1 MTARR
6 LIRSRRGPL
15 ALAVVLVT
23 AGLLAGCVSMPD
35 SGPVVET
42 QSEGGVSLDQGP
54 FFDPKPPQEGDTRAD
69 IVRGFLVAMTATPIQ
84 TITARE
90 FLTKDAA
97 AAWSPD
103 STVTYAGSPRVAET
117 AAGVSV
123 TLADPDRLD
132 PQGAW
137 QGPLPKSQHTIGFP
151 MAFEDGEWRIDGA
164 PDALI
169 VPETWFARR
178 FRQVSLYFFD
188 PTVGTLVPE
197 PVYVTGG
204 KQLAST
210 LTQAL
215 LLGPSA
221 GLERVVRS
229 FVPPGLTI
237 APSVLISDDGIAEI
251 ALKGD
256 EGQLSTESI
265 ELMMAQ
271 LAWTLRQDSRI
282 EALQVSINGDAL
294 PLPGGVSAY
303 RVDGGGQY
311 DPAGFQASPLL
322 YGLREG
328 LLSSGTDGSLE
339 PVSGPL
345 GTTDFGLRSIGV
357 SLTASTAA
365 GVSDD
370 GSSVVVGP
378 VSGTADTKAR
388 RVVEGARDLL
398 RPAWDFADR
407 MWLVDRT
414 AAGAEVSWVVDGR
427 RHVLDVPGVSGTRVR
442 SFVISRDGS
451 RLVAVV
457 RRSAGDELVVSRI
470 AYNRRGRVLWAT
482 PGRPISDAP
491 DNDLPVRAI
500 AWRNTTNLDILSP
513 FPATNAVVQLRT
525 ASVDGSPAAE
535 SSPTTEGGLLGLVGS
550 PASDEPRYGYD
561 RRSLVNLSAAGRQ
574 VLPLADDTTAITYVG

>member
-1 MTARR
+1 MSRARAR
-6 LIRSRRGPL
+6 QAS
-15 ALAVVLVT
+15 LVT
-23 AGLLAGCVSMPD
+23 VVVAAVALLAGCVSMPD
-35 SGPVVET
+35 TGPVVET
-42 QSEGGVSLDQGP
+42 QSRGGTSVEQGIYFNP
-54 FFDPKPPQEGDTRAD
+54 RPPQEGDTRAD

-84 TITARE
+84 TNTARE

-103 STVTYAGSPRVAET
+103 STVTYAGYPRVAET

-123 TLADPDRLD
+123 TLAEPDQLD
-132 PQGAW
+132 SQGAW
-137 QGPLPKSQHTIGFP
+137 QGALPKSQRTIGFP
-151 MAFEDGEWRIDGA
+151 MSFEQGEWRIDGV

-178 FRQVSLYFFD
+178 FRQVSLYYFD

-197 PVYVTGG
+197 PVYVPGG

-215 LLGPSA
+215 LLGPSD
-221 GLERVVRS
+221 GLDRVVKS
-229 FVPPGLTI
+229 FVPPGLTL
-237 APSVLISDDGIAEI
+237 APSVSISDGIADI

-271 LAWTLRQDSRI
+271 LAWTLRQDTRI
-282 EALQVSINGDAL
+282 EALRVSINGDPI

-303 RVDGGGQY
+303 RVDGGSQY

-322 YGLREG
+322 YGLRGG
-328 LLSSGTDGSLE
+328 LLSSGTGGTLD

-345 GTTDFGLRSIGV
+345 GSTDLGLRSVGV

-365 GVSDD
+365 GVTAD
-370 GSSVVVGP
+370 GSRVLMGP
-378 VSGTADTKAR
+378 VSDTDDTPATT
-388 RVVEGARDLL
+388 VVSGARDLL

-407 MWLVDRT
+407 MWLIDRT
-414 AAGAEVSWVVDGR
+414 AQGAEVSWVVDGK
-427 RHVLDVPGVSGTRVR
+427 RHVLDVHGVTGARVH
-442 SFVISRDGS
+442 SFVVSRDGT

-457 RRSAGDELVVSRI
+457 RRGSGDELVVSRI
-470 AYNRRGRVLWAT
+470 AHNRRGRVLWAT
-482 PGRPISDAP
+482 PARPIFSAADS
-491 DNDLPVRAI
+491 DLPVRAI

-513 FPATNAVVQLRT
+513 FPATKAVVQLRT

-535 SSPTTEGGLLGLVGS
+535 ASSPPVEGSLLGLVGS
-550 PASDEPRYGYD
+550 PAVDEPRYGFNLKA
-561 RRSLVNLSAAGRQ
+561 LVNLSAAGRR
-574 VLPLADDTTAITYVG
+574 VIPLAADTTAITYVG

>member
-1 MTARR
+1 M
-6 LIRSRRGPL
+6 RSATRTPIGVL
-15 ALAVVLVT
+15 VAVVA
-23 AGLLAGCVSMPD
+23 AGLLTGCVSMPD

-42 QSEGGVSLDQGP
+42 QSGGGTSAEQGIYFNP
-54 FFDPKPPQEGDTRAD
+54 RPPQEGDTRAD

-84 TITARE
+84 TNTARE

-103 STVTYAGSPRVAET
+103 ATVTYAGYPRVAET
-117 AAGVSV
+117 ASGVSV
-123 TLADPDRLD
+123 TLAEPDHLD
-132 PQGAW
+132 SQGAW
-137 QGPLPKSQHTIGFP
+137 QGALPRSQGTIGFP
-151 MAFEDGEWRIDGA
+151 MAFEEGEWRIDGV

-197 PVYVTGG
+197 PVYVPGG

-215 LLGPSA
+215 LLGPSE
-221 GLERVVRS
+221 GLDRVVKS

-237 APSVLISDDGIAEI
+237 APSVSIRDGIADI

-256 EGQLSTESI
+256 EGQLSAESI

-271 LAWTLRQDSRI
+271 LAWTLRQDPRI
-282 EALQVSINGDAL
+282 ESLRVSINGDPL

-303 RVDGGGQY
+303 RVDGGSQY
-311 DPAGFQASPLL
+311 DPAGFQTSPLL
-322 YGLREG
+322 YGLRDG
-328 LLSSGTDGSLE
+328 LLSSGAGGSLD

-345 GTTDFGLRSIGV
+345 GTTELGLRSVGV

-365 GVSDD
+365 GVTAD
-370 GSSVVVGP
+370 GSRVVLGP
-378 VSGTADTKAR
+378 VSGTDDTEAST
-388 RVVEGARDLL
+388 VVTGARDLL

-414 AAGAEVSWVVDGR
+414 AQGAEVSWVVDGE
-427 RHVLDVPGVSGTRVR
+427 RHVLDVHGISGTRVR
-442 SFVISRDGS
+442 SFVVSRDGT

-457 RRSAGDELVVSRI
+457 RRAAGDEIVVSRI
-470 AYNRRGRVLWAT
+470 AHNRTGRVLWAT
-482 PGRPISDAP
+482 PARPIFSASDS
-491 DNDLPVRAI
+491 DLPVRAI

-513 FPATNAVVQLRT
+513 FPATDAVVQVRT

-535 SSPTTEGGLLGLVGS
+535 GSSPPVEGALLGLVGS
-550 PASDEPRYGYD
+550 PASDEPRYGFN
-561 RRSLVNLSAAGRQ
+561 RKTLVNLSAVGRQ
-574 VLPLADDTTAITYVG
+574 VIPLAPDTTAITYVG